1 MLSVFSVVSL
11 LTTNARKNMNPKQKQ
26 HPHIGLKVWSTN
38 LQYKD
43 EILRLYREDV
53 FQYVE
58 LFVVPGS
65 SDTIPVWKRTLL
77 PIILHAPHSYKGFN
91 PSLPENEEGNIRLL
105 YEVTEFANELKAS
118 SVIFH
123 PGINGTIEETIR
135 QYRSFSSRFPT
146 VFKNAMIENMPKTG
160 LEDETCVGYAPQQVA
175 RIARE
180 TDMEICLD
188 FGHAVAAATAMN
200 VDYKTLISEF
210 LALEPALFHL
220 SDGHAESVY
229 DEHLHLGQGNL
240 DLGWMLRQLPID
252 FGVSI
257 ETVKDSP
264 DNLDDFVAD
273 ARFCRRLVS

>member
-1 MLSVFSVVSL
+1 MK
-11 LTTNARKNMNPKQKQ
+11 TKQKQ
-26 HPHIGLKVWSTN
+26 HPRIGLKVWSSN

-53 FQYVE
+53 FQYLE

-65 SDTIPVWKRTLL
+65 SDTIPVWKTTLL

-91 PSLPENEEGNIRLL
+91 PSLPENEEANVRLL
-105 YEVTEFANELKAS
+105 NEVAEFSDELGTP

-123 PGINGTIEETIR
+123 PGINGTIGETIR
-135 QYRSFSSRFPT
+135 QYRSFLSRFPT
-146 VFKNAMIENMPKTG
+146 VFRNAMIENMPKTG
-160 LEDETCVGYAPQQVA
+160 LENETCVGSTPQEIS
-175 RIARE
+175 RIAHE
-180 TDMEICLD
+180 VGMKVCLD
-188 FGHAVAAATAMN
+188 FGHAVAAAAAMS

-210 LALEPALFHL
+210 LALEPAFFHL

-240 DLGWMLRQLPID
+240 DLGWMLRQLPVGS
-252 FGVSI
+252 GVSI

-264 DNLDDFVAD
+264 DSLDDFVAD
-273 ARFCRRLVS
+273 VRYCRSLLT